1 MHDEAPHDSRMDP
14 ARERD
19 LVTRARADPA
29 AFGELYDY
37 YLPRIHGFILRRVRE
52 ASVAEDLTATTFER
66 ALGVVRRDDFRND
79 SFGGWLY
86 RVAGN
91 AVVDHVRRDR
101 RSVPL
106 GIRAGDAR
114 SDGEDAGD
122 ARDRGDAEFGDEAA
136 AGAFAAAIDRDAL
149 SRALLLIP
157 EEQRRVIVLKFLDGL
172 DPAEMAIILGCS
184 KATVAVRVHR
194 ALRSLRDAMAGESTD
209 VA

>member
-1 MHDEAPHDSRMDP
+1 MDP

-19 LVTRARADPA
+19 LVSRARADPA

-52 ASVAEDLTATTFER
+52 TSVAEDLTATTFER
-66 ALGVVRRDDFRND
+66 ALVVVRRDDFRND

-91 AVVDHVRRDR
+91 AVIDHVRRDR
-101 RSVPL
+101 KSVPL
-106 GIRAGDAR
+106 GMRAGDVHG
-114 SDGEDAGD
+114 DGESSGSGS
-122 ARDRGDAEFGDEAA
+122 ARDAELGDEAA
-136 AGAFAAAIDRDAL
+136 ASAFAAAIDRDVL

-157 EEQRRVIVLKFLDGL
+157 YEQRRVIVLKFLDGL
-172 DPAEMAIILGCS
+172 DPAEMAVILGCS
-184 KATVAVRVHR
+184 RSTAAVRVHR
-194 ALRSLRDAMAGESTD
+194 ALRALRDAMAGESTD